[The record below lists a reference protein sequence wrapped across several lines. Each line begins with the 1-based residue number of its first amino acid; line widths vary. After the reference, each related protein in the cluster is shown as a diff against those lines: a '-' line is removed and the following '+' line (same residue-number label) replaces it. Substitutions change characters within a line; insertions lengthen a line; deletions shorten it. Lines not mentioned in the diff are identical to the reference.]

1 MNQNDYLRRK
11 FGQIV
16 LASSSPRRAQ
26 ILAQVGFD
34 FVVEPS
40 HVDETLQSDNP
51 VLEARRLALDK
62 ALAVAN
68 RWPDRI
74 VLAADTIVLI
84 DDSVL
89 GKPVDA
95 GAAREM
101 LEMLSGRTHEVHTA
115 YALLHRAKDTTHIGV
130 EMTRVTFRKL
140 NSDDIDRY
148 IATGAPF
155 DKAGSYGIQD
165 ASAVFVESI
174 EGDFYNV
181 VGLPITNV
189 YQALNAHFQIQA
201 Q

>member
-40 HVDETLQSDNP
+40 HVDETLQGDNP

-62 ALAVAN
+62 ALPVAN

>member
-1 MNQNDYLRRK
+1 M
-11 FGQIV
+11 
-16 LASSSPRRAQ
+16 
-26 ILAQVGFD
+26 
-34 FVVEPS
+34 
-40 HVDETLQSDNP
+40 
-51 VLEARRLALDK
+51 
-62 ALAVAN
+62 
-68 RWPDRI
+68 
-74 VLAADTIVLI
+74 LAADTIVLI
-84 DDSVL
+84 GDSVL

-165 ASAVFVESI
+165 ASAVFVKSI